1 MPYHIKRCWVA
12 PPPSPT
18 GGIILGLINWTGQNN
33 PRQTRRPPI
42 SLVHCTIMKDGKH
55 QFLTH
60 NSERL
65 VIKPLNW
72 KTFIQSSPKIFQSVV
87 RNVEFLR
94 DRFEGL
100 DTASFSS
107 LQKWPEYVRHF
118 SKAVEIFLRKC
129 WKNAHESLSPLTQE
143 KRAVFSCVIRLFRNE
158 KGILLKKKFDPRLL
172 LGLLLGS
179 CRSAIG
185 NLSFCP

>member
-1 MPYHIKRCWVA
+1 M
-12 PPPSPT
+12 
-18 GGIILGLINWTGQNN
+18 
-33 PRQTRRPPI
+33 
-42 SLVHCTIMKDGKH
+42 
-55 QFLTH
+55 
-60 NSERL
+60 
-65 VIKPLNW
+65 
-72 KTFIQSSPKIFQSVV
+72 V

-118 SKAVEIFLRKC
+118 SKVVEIFLRKC

-172 LGLLLGS
+172 LGLLWGRAGQL
-179 CRSAIG
+179 SAIF
-185 NLSFCP
+185 LSVPSNNPRSLCESYWPIFPLLFLITIPEVFAKVNSTQFLTRFWSDELYHLCRIPV